1 MSIKVTCPKCH
12 GKKTMN
18 DPQYIGKFVG
28 YYDQQGNRVPQVACI
43 TCNGVGHVINRK
55 SPYTV
60 DDESSKKAIEI
71 DRRKRRKSLPTLEEM
86 TTDDLRTVLQHA
98 LAEENYERCAAIR
111 DELKRRGH

>member
-43 TCNGVGHVINRK
+43 TCNVVGHVINRK

-60 DDESSKKAIEI
+60 DDESIKKAIEI